1 LKAFFENTRMV
12 KPPMKKLSM
21 KLVSLFMVV
30 QLMILTG
37 WSTYAYFVGPDS
49 DFKEESA
56 VQQRISITMQ
66 EERPEDPI
74 GPEEES
80 PSPEGKIVAKEK
92 EYIASPSVSPII
104 YEISLF
110 RARMHHLTEEWHN
123 SHIPPVQS
131 PPPEA

>member
-1 LKAFFENTRMV
+1 MV

-49 DFKEESA
+49 DFK
-56 VQQRISITMQ
+56 
-66 EERPEDPI
+66 
-74 GPEEES
+74 EES